1 MAAPR
6 PSTSGE
12 AGVSQGVRIERR
24 SLHGALVTE
33 IRRMIVERELLPGDK
48 IAEQA
53 LSLRLG
59 VSRTPLR
66 EALKVLAAEG
76 LVQLLPN
83 RGALVASI
91 TAKEIDELFPILGAL
106 EALAGESAV
115 RNATEADVARLRELH
130 DAMIM
135 HYRKDEELP
144 YLKLNRQFHEELFR
158 LAGNDALMEIYRQVL
173 VRIHSVRFIVK
184 KSASEWR
191 AAVDD
196 HEKIIEA
203 LEARDPH
210 RLAAVLKIHM
220 TETAASIARH
230 ALHGTTTRSGALAAG
245 RGRGTT

>member
-1 MAAPR
+1 MAAAR
-6 PSTSGE
+6 PSRSRE
-12 AGVSQGVRIERR
+12 AGLSQGVRIERR
-24 SLHGALVTE
+24 SLHGELVTE
-33 IRRMIVERELLPGDK
+33 IRRMIVERALVPGDK

-76 LVQLLPN
+76 LIQLLPN
-83 RGALVASI
+83 RGAVVASI

-115 RNATEADVARLRELH
+115 RNATDADVARLRELH
-130 DAMIM
+130 DTMIV
-135 HYRKDEELP
+135 HYRKNEELP
-144 YLKLNRQFHEELFR
+144 YLKLNRQFHEELFH

-196 HEKIIEA
+196 HERIIDA
-203 LEARDPH
+203 IEARDPR
-210 RLAAVLKIHM
+210 RLAAVLKTHM

-230 ALHGTTTRSGALAAG
+230 ALPGTTDPSSSSATR
-245 RGRGTT
+245 